1 MNYKGYHYR
10 TLTGLQKDV
19 SSGLCEEVWAA
30 MPAGY
35 SMVNAAANTDV
46 VNNVVKNH
54 PWSTAFMIFTDGMY
68 GTKGR
73 AEKLG
78 GTWFQKSDDHYKSR
92 SCAQAILIRMQ
103 CGAVPPPVPW
113 CPAETAATVNYDGY
127 EYRTLTGF
135 QKDLKGNQCENSWT
149 AMPDGY
155 SMVPLLADV
164 VSNVVKNHPWNTA
177 LMVFPKGIR
186 GTDNNVKDRKV
197 DGSYWQQI
205 GNQYRVTGC
214 AEAILIRKKCP
225 R

>member
-19 SSGLCEEVWAA
+19 SSGLCEGLWAA

-35 SMVNAAANTDV
+35 SMVRAAGNTDV
-46 VNNVVKNH
+46 VSNVVKNH
-54 PWSTAFMIFTDGMY
+54 PWSTAFMIFEDGTY

-73 AEKLG
+73 NTDLG
-78 GTWFQKSDDHYKSR
+78 GTWYQTSEGHYKANT
-92 SCAQAILIRMQ
+92 CAHAILIRMQ

-113 CPAETAATVNYDGY
+113 CPAETATTVNYDGY

-135 QKDLKGNQCENSWT
+135 QKDAKSNLCENSWT
-149 AMPDGY
+149 AMPAGY

-164 VSNVVKNHPWNTA
+164 VNNVVKTHPWNTA
-177 LMVFPKGIR
+177 FMDFTKGIR
-186 GTDNNVKDRKV
+186 GTDNNVKDRNI
-197 DGSYWQQI
+197 DGTWWQQS
-205 GNQYRVTGC
+205 GNQYRAISC
-214 AEAILIRKKCP
+214 AHAILIRKKCP